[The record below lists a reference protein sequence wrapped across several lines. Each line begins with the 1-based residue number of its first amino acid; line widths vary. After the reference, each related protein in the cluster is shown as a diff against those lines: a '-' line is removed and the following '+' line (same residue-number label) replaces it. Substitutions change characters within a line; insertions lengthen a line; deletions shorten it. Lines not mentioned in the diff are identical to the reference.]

1 VVSAVSESCFGVE
14 PCSDGSVVIA
24 ANEQG
29 ALSVTRV
36 EPGVGQS
43 SRVVEFVR
51 SRAQSPRI
59 CVASYNGRGLNLALA
74 LGSLPDAEV
83 ILLRPELLGAGSDRA
98 VARGQ
103 LVAVA
108 LAGYAR
114 RAA

>member
-1 VVSAVSESCFGVE
+1 VSQSCFGVE
-14 PCSDGSVVIA
+14 PCPDGSVVIA
-24 ANEQG
+24 AKEHSG
-29 ALSVTRV
+29 LSVTRV
-36 EPGVGQS
+36 EPGVAQS

-51 SRAQSPRI
+51 SRARSPRI

-83 ILLRPELLGAGSDRA
+83 ILMRPELLGAGSGRDP
-98 VARGQ
+98 ARGEP
-103 LVAVA
+103 VAVA